1 MADSGEG
8 PGGPGPPPPLIFPP
22 YLKVWIGHY
31 VGTVIDIMV
40 VCKTLTRNLYTVDEK
55 NRG

>member
-1 MADSGEG
+1 MAGSGEG
-8 PGGPGPPPPLIFPP
+8 PGGPGPPPLIFPP

-40 VCKTLTRNLYTVDEK
+40 EK

>member
-1 MADSGEG
+1 MADSAEG
-8 PGGPGPPPPLIFPP
+8 PGGPGPPPLIFPP